1 MGIYKVQSNGKAPQG
16 LSVGDQVVTGGGTY
30 VITGVNGDGSY
41 SSVMYNSNQTTYN
54 YKGGYDSLDAYG
66 SPGVDPNAGKNG
78 NSALMGLGSL
88 DQPDASQLENY
99 YLKLLEQTVSGASP
113 VSTAGG
119 GVISLKD
126 AVSMADQALA
136 PGYKEAYR
144 QAATAAA
151 QRLEKAGLY
160 DTVYGQALAAQ
171 AENEVSDELNAAVYK
186 LALDLTDRSADYTS
200 AQQQNALNYLM
211 KLLQLR
217 SDENMQQEKLRSE
230 AELLQEKLRS
240 NEEINRARLA
250 AKG

>member
-1 MGIYKVQSNGKAPQG
+1 MGIYKVQSNGKAPKG
-16 LSVGDQVVTGGGTY
+16 LAVGDQVVTGGGTY

-54 YKGGYDSLDAYG
+54 YKGGYDSLG
-66 SPGVDPNAGKNG
+66 NGVDPQAGKNG
-78 NSALMGLGSL
+78 NSALYGLGSMS
-88 DQPDASQLENY
+88 DPDSGQLENY

-113 VSTAGG
+113 VSTAAG
-119 GVISLKD
+119 GVIRLND
-126 AVSMADQALA
+126 AVKMADQALA
-136 PGYKEAYR
+136 PGYTAAYR
-144 QAATAAA
+144 QAADAAA

-171 AENEVSDELNAAVYK
+171 AENEVSDKLNAAVYQ
-186 LALDLTDRSADYTS
+186 LALDLTGKSADYTS

-217 SDENMQQEKLRSE
+217 SDAALQQEKLKSE
-230 AELLQEKLRS
+230 EEQLLQKLRS

>member
-1 MGIYKVQSNGKAPQG
+1 MGIYKVQINGKAPKG

-54 YKGGYDSLDAYG
+54 YKGAYDSLG
-66 SPGVDPNAGKNG
+66 SAVDPNAGKNG

-88 DQPDASQLENY
+88 NDPSGSQLEHY

-119 GVISLKD
+119 DVISLKE

-144 QAATAAA
+144 QAAKAAA

-186 LALDLTDRSADYTS
+186 LTLDLTGRSADYTS

-217 SDENMQQEKLRSE
+217 SDENMQQEKLRSD
-230 AELLQEKLRS
+230 AALQQEKLRS

-250 AKG
+250 AK

>member
-1 MGIYKVQSNGKAPQG
+1 MGIYKVQSNGKAPKG

-54 YKGGYDSLDAYG
+54 YKGGYDSLGA
-66 SPGVDPNAGKNG
+66 DPNAGKNG
-78 NSALMGLGSL
+78 NSALLGLGSL
-88 DQPDASQLENY
+88 DEPDAGQLENY

-136 PGYKEAYR
+136 PGYKAAYR
-144 QAATAAA
+144 QAADAAA

-186 LALDLTDRSADYTS
+186 LALDLTGRSADYTS

>member
-54 YKGGYDSLDAYG
+54 YKGGYDTVGAAAASGATAASG
-66 SPGVDPNAGKNG
+66 A
-78 NSALMGLGSL
+78 SALSGLGSL
-88 DQPDASQLENY
+88 SSPSADQLENY

-113 VSTAGG
+113 VSSASG
-119 GVISLKD
+119 GVISLSE
-126 AVSMADQALA
+126 AVKMADQALA
-136 PGYKEAYR
+136 PGYTAAYR
-144 QAATAAA
+144 QAADAAA

-171 AENEVSDELNAAVYK
+171 AENEVSDKLNAAVYQ
-186 LALDLTDRSADYTS
+186 LALDLTGQSADYTS

-217 SDENMQQEKLRSE
+217 SDAALQQEKLQSE
-230 AELLQEKLRS
+230 EEQLLQKLRS
-240 NEEINRARLA
+240 QEEINRARLA
-250 AKG
+250 AKS

>member
-16 LSVGDQVVTGGGTY
+16 LNVGDQVVTGGGTY

-41 SSVMYNSNQTTYN
+41 SSVLYNSGQTTYN
-54 YKGGYDSLDAYG
+54 YGGTYDQPGGGA
-66 SPGVDPNAGKNG
+66 SPLA
-78 NSALMGLGSL
+78 GLGSL
-88 DQPDASQLENY
+88 SEPSAAQLENY

-113 VSTAGG
+113 LSGAGG
-119 GVISLKD
+119 GVLSLND
-126 AVSMADQALA
+126 AVKLADQALA
-136 PGYKEAYR
+136 PGYASAYR
-144 QAATAAA
+144 KAAEQAA

-171 AENEVSDELNAAVYK
+171 AEDQISDELNAAVYK
-186 LALDLTDRSADYTS
+186 LALELTGQSADYTS

-217 SDENMQQEKLRSE
+217 SDAAAE
-230 AELLQEKLRS
+230 AEKLRS

-250 AKG
+250 AKA